1 MNAFTEI
8 WVYLSQTPLLW
19 LTLTVSVF
27 YVAQQTYTY
36 FNSNPLLNPV
46 LMSIFI
52 LVPLLYFTNT
62 PYQTYFTG
70 AQFVHF
76 LLGTATVGLAIP
88 LYLYYDKLKQLWLP
102 LLLTLLIGSMTGIL
116 SAVLIGKLLGV
127 SQVTLLSFMPKSITT
142 PIAMGI
148 SEKIGG
154 LPSLTAIL
162 VILTGM
168 VGAIVAPLLF
178 KLIKIKDESIQGVAM
193 GISAHGLGTAKAFQ
207 MSQETGAFSGLAMG
221 LNGAVTSLLIPLIL
235 YLMKIFS

>member
-1 MNAFTEI
+1 MNAFTDI

-27 YVAQQTYTY
+27 YVAQQIYTY
-36 FNSNPLLNPV
+36 FNANPLLNPV

-52 LVPLLYFTNT
+52 IVPLLNITNT
-62 PYQTYFTG
+62 PYNVYFSG

-76 LLGTATVGLAIP
+76 LLGTATVALAIP
-88 LYLYYDKLKQLWLP
+88 LYLYYDKLKQMWLP
-102 LLLTLLIGSMTGIL
+102 LLFALTIGSATGIL
-116 SAVLIGKLLGV
+116 SAFLIGKLLGV
-127 SQVTLLSFMPKSITT
+127 SHVTLLSLLPKSITT

-148 SEKIGG
+148 SEQIGG

-168 VGAIVAPLLF
+168 IGAMFAPFLF
-178 KLIKIKDESIQGVAM
+178 KLFKIENHSVRGFAIGL
-193 GISAHGLGTAKAFQ
+193 SAHGLGTAKAFQ

-221 LNGAVTSLLIPLIL
+221 LNGAMTALLIPLFL
-235 YLMKIFS
+235 YLFAVWI

>member
-19 LTLTVSVF
+19 LTLTVTVF
-27 YVAQQTYTY
+27 YIAQYIYSY
-36 FNSNPLLNPV
+36 FNNNPLLNPV

-52 LVPLLYFTNT
+52 LVPLLHFTNT
-62 PYQTYFTG
+62 PYHIYFTG

-88 LYLYYDKLKQLWLP
+88 LYLYYDKLKQMWFP
-102 LLLTLLIGSMTGIL
+102 LLLTLLIGSATGIL

-127 SQVTLLSFMPKSITT
+127 SQATLLSLMPKSITT

-168 VGAIVAPLLF
+168 IGAIIAPFLF
-178 KLIKIKDESIQGVAM
+178 KLIKIKDESIQGVAI

-221 LNGAVTSLLIPLIL
+221 LNGAMTALLIPLFL
-235 YLMKIFS
+235 YLFL

>member
-1 MNAFTEI
+1 MNSFTDI

-27 YVAQQTYTY
+27 YVAQQIYTY
-36 FNSNPLLNPV
+36 FKSNPLLNPV

-52 LVPLLYFTNT
+52 LVPLLHFTNT
-62 PYQTYFTG
+62 PYNIYFTG

-102 LLLTLLIGSMTGIL
+102 LLLTLLIGSATGIL

-127 SQVTLLSFMPKSITT
+127 SQVTLLSLMPKSITT

-148 SEKIGG
+148 SEQIGG

-168 VGAIVAPLLF
+168 FGAIIAPFLF
-178 KLIKIKDESIQGVAM
+178 KLMKIKDESIQGVAI

-221 LNGAVTSLLIPLIL
+221 LNGAVTALLIPLFL
-235 YLMKIFS
+235 YLLHLK

>member
-1 MNAFTEI
+1 MNSFTDI

-27 YVAQQTYTY
+27 YVSQKIYEY
-36 FNSNPLLNPV
+36 FGANPLLNPV

-52 LVPLLYFTNT
+52 LVPLLHFTNT
-62 PYQTYFTG
+62 PYNVYFTG

-88 LYLYYDKLKQLWLP
+88 LYLYYDKLKQMWLP
-102 LLLTLLIGSMTGIL
+102 LLLTLLIGSATGIL

-127 SQVTLLSFMPKSITT
+127 SQATLLSLMPKSITT

-168 VGAIVAPLLF
+168 IGAIFAPFLF
-178 KLIKIKDESIQGVAM
+178 KWFNIKNESIQGVAM

-221 LNGAVTSLLIPLIL
+221 LNGAMTALLIPLFL
-235 YLMKIFS
+235 YLFLT

>member
-1 MNAFTEI
+1 MNSFSDI

-27 YVAQQTYTY
+27 YVAQTIYTY
-36 FNSNPLLNPV
+36 FNNNPLLNPV
-46 LMSIFI
+46 LISIFI
-52 LVPLLYFTNT
+52 LVPMLSLTNT
-62 PYQTYFTG
+62 PYNTYFTG

-102 LLLTLLIGSMTGIL
+102 LLLTLLIGSATGIL
-116 SAVLIGKLLGV
+116 SAIIIGKLLGV
-127 SQVTLLSFMPKSITT
+127 SQITLLSLMPKSITT

-168 VGAIVAPLLF
+168 IGAIFAPFLF
-178 KLIKIKDESIQGVAM
+178 KLIKIKDHSIQGVAM

-221 LNGAVTSLLIPLIL
+221 LNGAMTALLIPLFL
-235 YLMKIFS
+235 YL